1 MKLPELR
8 MLAMQNNVTGTSHLN
23 KPQMIAVLIEK
34 NILPTDYT
42 AMPFRHDTLSSI
54 RKQPRRVDI
63 MDRETGVVTSYPSM
77 YKAAKAYGQSAGI
90 IAYHNGNVWKDRYEI
105 KVYER

>member
-8 MLAMQNNVTGTSHLN
+8 MLAKHNNVTGTSHLN

-34 NILPTDYT
+34 NILPTDYKSVSY
-42 AMPFRHDTLSSI
+42 RHDTLGSI

-63 MDRETGVVTSYPSM
+63 IDRETGVVTSYPSM

-90 IAYHNGNVWKDRYEI
+90 IAYHNGNVWRDRYEI